1 MGPGRQVTTAMEL
14 YAPLHRPPRRCWFRR
29 CALGLLPHLAEDL
42 GEPDRSDED
51 GGGAAHADLVALE
64 DPGGLQSLQ
73 ICGDTHVPHQLVH
86 VLLTGARI
94 ERHLRELLAVVV
106 SAPARALTAHIPPRG
121 STVMMAS
128 LPTNV
133 S

>member
-1 MGPGRQVTTAMEL
+1 MVL
-14 YAPLHRPPRRCWFRR
+14 YAPLSRLPRRCWFRQ
-29 CALGLLPHLAEDL
+29 CALGFLPQLAEDL

-86 VLLTGARI
+86 VLLPGARI
-94 ERHLRELLAVVV
+94 ERHLRDLLAVEIVATR
-106 SAPARALTAHIPPRG
+106 SEEHTSELQ
-121 STVMMAS
+121 
-128 LPTNV
+128 
-133 S
+133 